1 MISSALFL
9 SVAFLISSDDPS
21 KPSPPDAKQIQ
32 KLIRDLGSDDFG
44 IREKATRTLSDAG
57 KEALPALREALQSN
71 DAEVRQRARRIM
83 DTIQS
88 STAYLR
94 ESLKNQDPALRK
106 EAAEIIERL
115 GPSAKAV
122 TQALVD
128 ALKDKDESV
137 RDAVLNALL
146 AIDPS
151 AEVVKKAI
159 PAKANVEGK
168 YQNLLRRIRV
178 PRDKQSYGEFHDYG
192 HFEGSE
198 WAGFTDLPAGY
209 WVYLSPHWYIWGET
223 KNGK

>member
-21 KPSPPDAKQIQ
+21 KPSPLDAKQIQ

-57 KEALPALREALQSN
+57 QEALAALREALQSN

-122 TQALVD
+122 TPTLVD

-198 WAGFTDLPAGY
+198 WAGFTDLPAGH